1 MLSLFTYENDP
12 QAKEEKQHTCVWK
25 VCRRDTAAEHSSV
38 PATEIFGKILS
49 IIVSASVFTIF
60 WCGCVWGYKKAWM
73 HKYIID
79 CDQSWFRSRSEV
91 AAIEY
96 SNYSNGRMLR
106 RGSSN
111 AESGSQ
117 LHSWQLGNP
126 TKLCAAANASK
137 QATRKC
143 ALAPSVKISNKIALG
158 EIVNFFNNL
167 RQKWHRLFICN
178 KMSHSKK
185 MQAEFS
191 CHVCFRENQRK
202 LSPALVWLGSTCSHL
217 NSRESFSPQC
227 CSASH
232 IVLQQLLLTAAKT
245 TCFYFGWKRV
255 VYNQFSSE
263 KIQLKTAS
271 TLRDLNR
278 I

>member
-1 MLSLFTYENDP
+1 MLSLFTYENDL
-12 QAKEEKQHTCVWK
+12 QEEQEKQHTCVWK

-158 EIVNFFNNL
+158 EIVNFL
-167 RQKWHRLFICN
+167 TICDKSGIDYLFAT
-178 KMSHSKK
+178 K
-185 MQAEFS
+185 
-191 CHVCFRENQRK
+191 CHIQRK
-202 LSPALVWLGSTCSHL
+202 CRQNFLVMSASERT
-217 NSRESFSPQC
+217 RESSLRLWCDLVQLAAISIPEKAFLRSVAVHHILFCSSC
-227 CSASH
+227 C
-232 IVLQQLLLTAAKT
+232 
-245 TCFYFGWKRV
+245 
-255 VYNQFSSE
+255 
-263 KIQLKTAS
+263 
-271 TLRDLNR
+271 
-278 I
+278 